1 MCITLLGQTDPHHL
15 NLTQELKSKLSGG
28 EGMSQTEVEVMVRE
42 EFAEQ
47 KRIDD
52 RKLNI
57 MCFGLEES
65 TSLNIE
71 SRKKEDENT
80 VKGIIEE
87 VLGVEEEFNLTNLV
101 RIGRPVT
108 NVEEHENENMAS
120 GSLDGASDSRV
131 NRKKIRPLRLSFAD
145 AESKKKVLR
154 SLRDTIN
161 ETSTGKYKYI
171 FFQQDLTL
179 KQREL
184 AKAKRAAR
192 AAAKNKDSQQQ
203 IHRAQQGCRD
213 QLSQKR

>member
-1 MCITLLGQTDPHHL
+1 MTDA
-15 NLTQELKSKLSGG
+15 G
-28 EGMSQTEVEVMVRE
+28 V
-42 EFAEQ
+42 
-47 KRIDD
+47 
-52 RKLNI
+52 NI

-108 NVEEHENENMAS
+108 NVEEHENENMAF

-154 SLRDTIN
+154 SLRETIN

-184 AKAKRAAR
+184 AKAKRGAR

-203 IHRAQQGCRD
+203 IHRAQQGSRD
-213 QLSQKR
+213 HLSQKR